1 MISFCTDK
9 KSRKLTR
16 CSTQDISNEYKR
28 FQSGQLVKPEDDII
42 SRLPKDCF
50 SIWIVDEATDWPL
63 LTDEGFLEEKILE
76 M

>member
-1 MISFCTDK
+1 MIFFHKDK
-9 KSRKLTR
+9 KSRKLT
-16 CSTQDISNEYKR
+16 CWSTQDIINEYKR
-28 FQSGQLVKPEDDII
+28 LQSGQLVKPEDDII

-50 SIWIVDEATDWPL
+50 LIWIADEATDWPL